1 MPVISAFPIGRLPLL
16 SYPQSMNTRLPILC
30 AILLL
35 GLSVAPFQFVLA
47 MSKNSNAPKIS
58 KPKSAMD
65 YCRLA
70 CAFRESQDYDAA
82 IAMINKSIDG
92 DSKSA
97 VYYTIR
103 GELRQSRGDPRG
115 ALRDYDRA
123 IELKPATGTYLDRA
137 QAREQIGEYH
147 GAIADYKEYL
157 KEPDQKLHQYILT
170 TIARLQINTGDCD
183 GAIGTYSQLIAIE
196 PTDQRLFERGH
207 LLLVKGQ
214 LHPALADLNKALRD
228 KYHFYYPPAF
238 RDRAQIRLKLGDYL
252 GAAEDYWVSDGDP
265 SAQQFTRW
273 LHQRF
278 GI

>member
-1 MPVISAFPIGRLPLL
+1 
-16 SYPQSMNTRLPILC
+16 MNTRLPILC

-47 MSKNSNAPKIS
+47 MSKNS

-137 QAREQIGEYH
+137 QARE
-147 GAIADYKEYL
+147 
-157 KEPDQKLHQYILT
+157 
-170 TIARLQINTGDCD
+170 
-183 GAIGTYSQLIAIE
+183 
-196 PTDQRLFERGH
+196 
-207 LLLVKGQ
+207 
-214 LHPALADLNKALRD
+214 
-228 KYHFYYPPAF
+228 
-238 RDRAQIRLKLGDYL
+238 
-252 GAAEDYWVSDGDP
+252 
-265 SAQQFTRW
+265 
-273 LHQRF
+273 
-278 GI
+278 